1 MADITVTPANVEQ
14 GPGAVV
20 LHGRAA
26 VDLLAGQ
33 SLYRLSD
40 GTLGLADCDNASA
53 IVRKPAGVALH
64 SCAAGQPIAYQTAGR
79 MFIGATVVK
88 GTIYVLSGTA
98 GGICPA
104 ADLASGDEV
113 GILGVGF
120 DADELQLH
128 IVPSGVVV

>member
-1 MADITVTPANVEQ
+1 MTDIVITPANVEQ

-33 SLYRLSD
+33 VLYRLAD
-40 GTLGLADCDNASA
+40 GTLGLADNDNVSA
-53 IVRKPAGVALH
+53 IVRKPAGIALH

-79 MFIGATVVK
+79 MFIGGTAVK
-88 GTIYVLSGTA
+88 GTIYVLSSTP
-98 GGICPA
+98 GGVCPA
-104 ADLASGDEV
+104 ADLATGDEV
-113 GILGVGF
+113 GIVGVGW

-128 IVPSGVVV
+128 LVASGIVV